1 MEWFDKRSR
10 VKRRRF
16 CDLWAKESRK
26 VCQVRVCRDRK
37 KKRKNVSGLR
47 NPSSSG
53 LRRKL
58 NGKLWTLCQA
68 MKSFSYERDLST
80 NPLPGKVRRRFVD
93 RKYGTIGECCTTRW
107 KCSSSLRTVRSG

>member
-26 VCQVRVCRDRK
+26 LCQVRVCRDWK
-37 KKRKNVSGLR
+37 KKRKNVLGLR
-47 NPSSSG
+47 SPSSSG

-68 MKSFSYERDLST
+68 MKSFSYERDLYKPS
-80 NPLPGKVRRRFVD
+80 PRKGQEKVCGQKVWDHWRVLYYQVEVFIFLKD
-93 RKYGTIGECCTTRW
+93 N
-107 KCSSSLRTVRSG
+107 